1 MNCKVKESL
10 KFPSKKENEKQGKKK
25 KQTTK
30 PPNQNGQ
37 QKPAAKIN
45 CLGMCLSPFAYALQD
60 VVSPSVYLLKASP
73 AAPKDEQGRGKN
85 TPPDLG
91 RHLHFPCK
99 GLLGNTAS
107 LPSSPLQTQEANS
120 APKSSL
126 CMLSPGTPSRG
137 KKKAAHSPSA
147 SIPKTFH
154 YWA

>member
-1 MNCKVKESL
+1 
-10 KFPSKKENEKQGKKK
+10 
-25 KQTTK
+25 
-30 PPNQNGQ
+30 
-37 QKPAAKIN
+37 
-45 CLGMCLSPFAYALQD
+45 MCLSPFAYALQD

-126 CMLSPGTPSRG
+126 CLLSPGTPSRG